1 MKIKRLQ
8 VNRSNLRFLYGE
20 SYVLNWI
27 YDEEVQHCFQV
38 DIVINKKQKYSEH
51 LETDANYFRIPIEI
65 KEFDQVEIL
74 LTINNKD
81 SRALS
86 FEVPIYPESIT
97 AEWINGEDIEAYQ
110 VFPDRTEGEVEI
122 GRDAFKSK
130 FGELAPKRNAVIY
143 KKDFVIEE
151 IRDPRLYITCHGIY
165 KVKINDKIIDSI
177 LEPGPAEYDI
187 RIPYQTYNL
196 SNYLRLGKNVIEVTV
211 VSGWYRGRMYN
222 SGLINNFG
230 NDNSL
235 LLEIHS
241 GTQIIKTDETWV
253 ASTDNGIYLS
263 DLMDGEIVDA
273 RIKPRNFRPVKI
285 EKFPKNILFP
295 DDQEETIEAEVFEPQ
310 LIITPNGEKVLDFGQ
325 NIAGYIKISVEAK
338 GGEHIL
344 LTCGETLDENG
355 NFTQKNFNTNKTI
368 RQQISYICKEGKNDY
383 KPIGS
388 IFGFRYAKLEGDIA
402 CPSAFK
408 AVAVY
413 TNIENVGEFACG
425 NDKINRLFQN
435 AVWSQKGNFLG
446 IPTDCPTRER
456 CGFTGDIQVYIH
468 TALYLSDCYSFIR
481 KWLRELVS
489 TQYDDGCLK
498 GIAPDPSKRTMFDG
512 SSGWLNAMVIVPDK
526 IEKYYGDCE
535 LYQEFYDAMKKT
547 VLFQLNRAKSK
558 TRSHNLNNP
567 LHEYLYDNYVHWG
580 EWMEPNTSPVKTL
593 SEIIMNGDPEIC
605 TTYLCN
611 DLRIMA
617 EVSKKLGKE
626 EDHSFF
632 KEAAEKTLKAYQFTC
647 LDEGKVKNEE
657 RMCRYV
663 RPLHYEMLSEE
674 GKRDAARRLHELVV
688 KNGYHLNS
696 GFLTTHILLRT
707 LAENGYVETAYRLL
721 TQETYPSWLYAV
733 NKGLTTIPETW
744 EAIDENGV
752 PHESLNHYAY
762 GSVVGFLFDT
772 AAGIKIENGK
782 IVIAPKPDRSLKF
795 LRAKTLSPFGTIEVA
810 WTYEG
815 EKISYRIT
823 VPYNA
828 VVTIILPDGR
838 EFEVHGGE
846 YNY

>member
-388 IFGFRYAKLEGDIA
+388 IFGFRYAKLEGDILA
-402 CPSAFK
+402 H
-408 AVAVY
+408 
-413 TNIENVGEFACG
+413 
-425 NDKINRLFQN
+425 L
-435 AVWSQKGNFLG
+435 
-446 IPTDCPTRER
+446 
-456 CGFTGDIQVYIH
+456 
-468 TALYLSDCYSFIR
+468 LSKPLLFIR
-481 KWLRELVS
+481 
-489 TQYDDGCLK
+489 
-498 GIAPDPSKRTMFDG
+498 
-512 SSGWLNAMVIVPDK
+512 
-526 IEKYYGDCE
+526 
-535 LYQEFYDAMKKT
+535 
-547 VLFQLNRAKSK
+547 
-558 TRSHNLNNP
+558 
-567 LHEYLYDNYVHWG
+567 
-580 EWMEPNTSPVKTL
+580 
-593 SEIIMNGDPEIC
+593 
-605 TTYLCN
+605 
-611 DLRIMA
+611 
-617 EVSKKLGKE
+617 
-626 EDHSFF
+626 
-632 KEAAEKTLKAYQFTC
+632 TLK
-647 LDEGKVKNEE
+647 
-657 RMCRYV
+657 M
-663 RPLHYEMLSEE
+663 
-674 GKRDAARRLHELVV
+674 
-688 KNGYHLNS
+688 
-696 GFLTTHILLRT
+696 
-707 LAENGYVETAYRLL
+707 
-721 TQETYPSWLYAV
+721 
-733 NKGLTTIPETW
+733 
-744 EAIDENGV
+744 
-752 PHESLNHYAY
+752 
-762 GSVVGFLFDT
+762 
-772 AAGIKIENGK
+772 
-782 IVIAPKPDRSLKF
+782 
-795 LRAKTLSPFGTIEVA
+795 
-810 WTYEG
+810 
-815 EKISYRIT
+815 
-823 VPYNA
+823 
-828 VVTIILPDGR
+828 
-838 EFEVHGGE
+838 
-846 YNY
+846 